1 MWKKI
6 LNKRTIY
13 IVLFAL
19 LYAICAGVSLYHAIA
34 FFGLANNPFTA
45 TMLAGAF
52 EIGQAAVL
60 FSLLTSKKDRSKI
73 LPWVLMFIFTLV
85 QILGNV
91 FSSYE
96 YLIKYSGEML
106 IYFKQPIFIWTDIPD
121 DQCNVI
127 LSYLLGGLLPI
138 TCLALTSMITNFLED
153 ENEEKLA
160 DLGATDMEISEIRD
174 KVDEIDLITDNKEEL
189 ENEIKKIEEPE
200 EIPLAAPEPV
210 VEIIEEKLEKNP
222 KEVPENPGFVNI

>member
-13 IVLFAL
+13 IGLFAL
-19 LYAICAGVSLYHAIA
+19 LYLICAGVSLYHAIA

-52 EIGQAAVL
+52 EVGQAAVL

-96 YLIKYSGEML
+96 YLIKYSGDML

-153 ENEEKLA
+153 ETTEKLEN
-160 DLGATDMEISEIRD
+160 LGATEEEIQEIKD
-174 KVDEIDLITDNKEEL
+174 KTEELNLITDNTKEL
-189 ENEIKKIEEPE
+189 E
-200 EIPLAAPEPV
+200 
-210 VEIIEEKLEKNP
+210 
-222 KEVPENPGFVNI
+222 KEVPLSSSIEDNKKVDKQQEIPEIPGFVNL